1 MDEQA
6 FDSLMRSRQGRS
18 FGTEDAKQV
27 ELRLRRSNALAIK
40 LWGSTPDD
48 LKRQLAAPV
57 PEIPSGF
64 DLADFRELQQTT
76 GRFVAVT
83 QSHKLMSRMVS
94 GSKTV
99 VVGDHRYTEW
109 EARFEILRRVIEY
122 LESR

>member
-6 FDSLMRSRQGRS
+6 FDSWMQSREGHS

-27 ELRLRRSNALAIK
+27 DLRLRRSKALAIK
-40 LWGSTPDD
+40 LWGRMPDA
-48 LKRQLAAPV
+48 LKRQLAAPC

-64 DLADFRELQQTT
+64 DPADFRELQQTT
-76 GRFVAVT
+76 GRFVAVM

-99 VVGDHRYTEW
+99 VVGDQPYTEW

-122 LESR
+122 LASR